1 MSVSANSLRAQ
12 VQSFADSDVRC
23 LAPVDRDREIL
34 DVRITD
40 WLNCAQALQSAGA
53 HYLDFLTA
61 YVHEDDLDIVL
72 HVGTNDLS
80 QEILVRSHLPTG
92 VALPSL
98 TSIYPGVNWAEREMA
113 ELFGLEITGHPNL
126 QNLLLPKD
134 FDGAPLLKSYALTA
148 RVEQSWPGEVEPGD
162 TRARARRKPLPPGVL
177 AAWIEESADR
187 HDG

>member
-23 LAPVDRDREIL
+23 LAPVDRDRETL

-72 HVGTNDLS
+72 HVGTNDLR

-92 VALPSL
+92 VA
-98 TSIYPGVNWAEREMA
+98 
-113 ELFGLEITGHPNL
+113 
-126 QNLLLPKD
+126 
-134 FDGAPLLKSYALTA
+134 
-148 RVEQSWPGEVEPGD
+148 
-162 TRARARRKPLPPGVL
+162 
-177 AAWIEESADR
+177 
-187 HDG
+187 